1 MSEILLLFLRSVLK
15 FSYSDLFCQL
25 HEFTKF
31 YFSMSFL
38 SLLFFC
44 HFNFNIFFPKFLF
57 EKSIYDLVKRTAAQD
72 LKRQK
77 VLVK

>member
-44 HFNFNIFFPKFLF
+44 HFNFNFFFPKSLF